1 MICRQCKL
9 ICVKRSLKRMQ
20 RLHGIIAASL
30 VAVPLVMTETVRGQD
45 LPDDAIPAFLASGA
59 TSFVLEHARVVDGTG
74 APAREGW
81 SLLIED
87 GLITAAGPSEAIA
100 VPPDAE
106 RMDFEGHTILPG
118 LVMMHEHLFYTS
130 GHGTFNWHPHSIP
143 KLLLAAGVTTARTA
157 GGLLPFDLN
166 LKARI
171 DAGRIVGPTLFV
183 TAGYLDGPAHAL
195 VGEFSVESP
204 QEARELVRFWVGQGA
219 TSIKVYANI
228 APDVLEAVIEEAHR
242 LGAHVAGHL
251 GPGTSCTQ
259 AAWLGID
266 TIEHGF
272 AECGADIPR
281 GWQDDPTSLDPS
293 APEVTRVIDT
303 LVEHGVTIVATPV
316 QWPPSD
322 AELAMLSAS
331 QLARYEAVRAAPP
344 PFLQLAADPPP
355 ELRAFSRAITQA
367 FVNAGGRML
376 IGADASNGGR
386 VPGYANHTAMILMTD
401 AFPPLDV
408 IRMATS
414 DAAAFLGIGE
424 RTGRIAAGLEADLLI
439 VAGAPDI
446 DMRDVRNVAY
456 VFKDGRVYDPR
467 KLREAARGFVGV
479 Y

>member
-1 MICRQCKL
+1 M
-9 ICVKRSLKRMQ
+9 
-20 RLHGIIAASL
+20 
-30 VAVPLVMTETVRGQD
+30 
-45 LPDDAIPAFLASGA
+45 
-59 TSFVLEHARVVDGTG
+59 
-74 APAREGW
+74 
-81 SLLIED
+81 
-87 GLITAAGPSEAIA
+87 
-100 VPPDAE
+100 
-106 RMDFEGHTILPG
+106 
-118 LVMMHEHLFYTS
+118 
-130 GHGTFNWHPHSIP
+130 
-143 KLLLAAGVTTARTA
+143 LLLAAGVTTARTA
-157 GGLLPFDLN
+157 GSDTPQVDLN
-166 LKARI
+166 LKRRI
-171 DAGRIVGPTLFV
+171 DAVEAVGPTLFTGPFLNGPERAYLGDFV
-183 TAGYLDGPAHAL
+183 VRTAD
-195 VGEFSVESP
+195 
-204 QEARELVRFWVGQGA
+204 EAREVVRFWVGQGA
-219 TSIKVYANI
+219 TMIKVYANMGSRG
-228 APDVLEAVIEEAHR
+228 AAVIEEAHR

-259 AAWLGID
+259 AARLGID

>member
-1 MICRQCKL
+1 MREL
-9 ICVKRSLKRMQ
+9 IGRFAMSLALLTATEALLAQ
-20 RLHGIIAASL
+20 AGPGD
-30 VAVPLVMTETVRGQD
+30 AVGS
-45 LPDDAIPAFLASGA
+45 FLASDS
-59 TSFVLEHARVVDGTG
+59 TTFLLENLRVVDGTG
-74 APAREGW
+74 APAREGL

-87 GLITAAGPSEAIA
+87 GIIAAMGPSGELDVDA
-100 VPPDAE
+100 PGDAE
-106 RMDFEGHTILPG
+106 RIDLAGHTVLPG
-118 LVMMHEHLFYTS
+118 LVMMHEHLGYAV
-130 GHGTFNWHPHSIP
+130 GTGGQDPSVDQVNPAHPNSIP

-157 GGLLPFDLN
+157 GSDAPQIDLN
-166 LKARI
+166 LKTRLDSGA
-171 DAGRIVGPTLFV
+171 AVGPTIFTGPFLNGPERAYLSDFV
-183 TAGYLDGPAHAL
+183 VRTPEEG
-195 VGEFSVESP
+195 
-204 QEARELVRFWVGQGA
+204 REVVRFWVRRGA
-219 TSIKVYANI
+219 TMIKVYSNI
-228 APDVLEAVIEEAHR
+228 APEVLEAVIEEAHR

-259 AAWLGID
+259 AARLGID

-272 AECGADIPR
+272 AECGADIPP
-281 GWQDDPTSLDPS
+281 GWLDDPTSLDPN
-293 APEVTRVIDT
+293 APEVTRVIET

-376 IGADASNGGR
+376 IGADASNFGR

>member
-1 MICRQCKL
+1 MRESIGRFA
-9 ICVKRSLKRMQ
+9 ISLMLLTASEALLAQ
-20 RLHGIIAASL
+20 SGSGDAAG
-30 VAVPLVMTETVRGQD
+30 P
-45 LPDDAIPAFLASGA
+45 FLASDS
-59 TSFVLEHARVVDGTG
+59 TTFLLENVRVVDGTG
-74 APAREGW
+74 APAREGL

-87 GLITAAGPSEAIA
+87 GIIAALGPGGELDVDAAG
-100 VPPDAE
+100 DTE
-106 RMDFEGHTILPG
+106 RIDLAGHTVLPG
-118 LVMMHEHLFYTS
+118 LVMMHEHLGYS
-130 GHGTFNWHPHSIP
+130 VGNNPDPPIDQVGQPHPSSIP

-157 GGLLPFDLN
+157 GSDTPQIDLN
-166 LKARI
+166 LKARL
-171 DAGRIVGPTLFV
+171 DSGEAVGPTVFTGPFLNGPERAYLGDFV
-183 TAGYLDGPAHAL
+183 VRTPEEG
-195 VGEFSVESP
+195 
-204 QEARELVRFWVGQGA
+204 REVVRFWVQRGA
-219 TSIKVYANI
+219 TMIKVYANI

-259 AAWLGID
+259 AARLGID

-414 DAAAFLGIGE
+414 DAAAFLAIDD
-424 RTGRIAAGLEADLLI
+424 RTGRVAVGLEADLLI
-439 VAGAPDI
+439 VRGAPDI
-446 DMRDVRNVAY
+446 DMRDVENVAY
-456 VFKDGRVYDPR
+456 VFKDGRAFDPR
-467 KLREAARGFVGV
+467 KLRDAAKGLVGV
-479 Y
+479 H